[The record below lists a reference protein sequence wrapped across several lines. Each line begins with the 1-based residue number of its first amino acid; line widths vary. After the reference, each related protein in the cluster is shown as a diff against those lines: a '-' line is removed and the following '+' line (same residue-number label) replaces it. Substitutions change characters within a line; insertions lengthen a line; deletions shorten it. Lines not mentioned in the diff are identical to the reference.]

1 MFKDYKEYI
10 ENIRNNLIQ
19 NDIQVP
25 EYELNSY
32 SDVFKYSLILEQVCW
47 FYQLLLLMNSEY
59 AIQSEYLQSEGY
71 LEKVR
76 QLAYREFLQ
85 YLEGYKKI
93 SRSYY
98 ILNVLKS
105 KNLEDV
111 VSEEDLDIDEELDL
125 FGDSEESEPEVELS
139 AKTFLNI
146 VESTSKAEENVVELN
161 QLDGSYV
168 PHGIFIDEWVES
180 SSTIEDVVN
189 TENTE
194 DTEGYVPHGIFIDEF
209 VKKEEEDDRKE
220 VKVDPKQD
228 QGLGYASHGIYI
240 DEWIPKENENID
252 EDYDSGVY
260 VPHGLYIDEW
270 EDKEKDTD
278 RQEENQK
285 EDADWEDESYW
296 NEEGSDWEDEL
307 QSEKENVE
315 DKEWGYEDEFGGLE
329 EESSSQVK
337 EDIIKTAEQ
346 KLDNANRDISD
357 SLQDVTNQLLTE
369 GKRLFVKGFRKLQ
382 E

>member
-93 SRSYY
+93 SKSYY

-105 KNLEDV
+105 KNPEDV
-111 VSEEDLDIDEELDL
+111 VSEKDLDINEEIDL

-161 QLDGSYV
+161 QLDGSYA

-180 SSTIEDVVN
+180 SSTIENVVN

-194 DTEGYVPHGIFIDEF
+194 GTEVYVSHGIFIDEF
-209 VKKEEEDDRKE
+209 VEKEEEDDRRE
-220 VKVDPKQD
+220 VKVNPKQD
-228 QGLGYASHGIYI
+228 QDLGYASHGIYI
-240 DEWIPKENENID
+240 DEWIPKEESINENYNTGD
-252 EDYDSGVY
+252 Y

-270 EDKEKDTD
+270 ENKEEDTD
-278 RQEENQK
+278 RQEENQE

-296 NEEGSDWEDEL
+296 NEEGSDWEDVL
-307 QSEKENVE
+307 QSEE
-315 DKEWGYEDEFGGLE
+315 DEEWRYEDEFGGLE
-329 EESSSQVK
+329 EETSPQVK

-346 KLDNANRDISD
+346 KPDNANRDISD

>member
-59 AIQSEYLQSEGY
+59 AVQSEYLQSEGY

-93 SRSYY
+93 SKSYY
-98 ILNVLKS
+98 MLNVLKS

-111 VSEEDLDIDEELDL
+111 VSEEDLDIDEEIDL
-125 FGDSEESEPEVELS
+125 FGDSEESEPEAELS

-161 QLDGSYV
+161 QLDGSYA

-180 SSTIEDVVN
+180 SSTIENVVN

-194 DTEGYVPHGIFIDEF
+194 DMEVYVPHGIFIDEF
-209 VKKEEEDDRKE
+209 VEKEEEDDREE
-220 VKVDPKQD
+220 VKVNPKQD
-228 QGLGYASHGIYI
+228 QDLGYASHGIYI
-240 DEWIPKENENID
+240 DEWIPKEENID
-252 EDYDSGVY
+252 KNYNIGDY

-270 EDKEKDTD
+270 EDKKEDTD
-278 RQEENQK
+278 RQEENK
-285 EDADWEDESYW
+285 EEDVDWEDESYW
-296 NEEGSDWEDEL
+296 NEEGSDWEDVL
-307 QSEKENVE
+307 QSEEENIE
-315 DKEWGYEDEFGGLE
+315 EKWGYEDEFGGLE
-329 EESSSQVK
+329 EESSPQVK

-346 KLDNANRDISD
+346 KPNNVNRDISD

>member
-93 SRSYY
+93 SKSYY
-98 ILNVLKS
+98 MLNVLKS

-111 VSEEDLDIDEELDL
+111 VSEEDLDIDEEIDL
-125 FGDSEESEPEVELS
+125 FGDSEESEPEAELS

-161 QLDGSYV
+161 QLDGSYA

-180 SSTIEDVVN
+180 SSTIENVVN

-194 DTEGYVPHGIFIDEF
+194 DMEVYVPHGIFIDEF
-209 VKKEEEDDRKE
+209 VEKEEEDDRRE
-220 VKVDPKQD
+220 VKVNPKQD
-228 QGLGYASHGIYI
+228 QDLGYASHGIYI
-240 DEWIPKENENID
+240 DEWIPKEENID
-252 EDYDSGVY
+252 KNYNIGDY

-270 EDKEKDTD
+270 EDKEEDTNWC
-278 RQEENQK
+278 EENVK
-285 EDADWEDESYW
+285 EDADWEDENYW
-296 NEEGSDWEDEL
+296 DEEGSDWEDVL
-307 QSEKENVE
+307 QSEE
-315 DKEWGYEDEFGGLE
+315 DEEQGYEDEFGGLE
-329 EESSSQVK
+329 EESSPQVK

-346 KLDNANRDISD
+346 KPDNANRDISD

>member
-93 SRSYY
+93 SKSYY

-105 KNLEDV
+105 KNPEDV
-111 VSEEDLDIDEELDL
+111 VSEKDLDIDEEIDL
-125 FGDSEESEPEVELS
+125 FGDSEESEPEAELS

-161 QLDGSYV
+161 QLDGSYA

-180 SSTIEDVVN
+180 SSTIENVVN

-194 DTEGYVPHGIFIDEF
+194 GTEVYVSHGIFIDEF
-209 VKKEEEDDRKE
+209 VEKEEEDDRRE
-220 VKVDPKQD
+220 VKVNPKQD
-228 QGLGYASHGIYI
+228 QDLGYASHGIYI
-240 DEWIPKENENID
+240 DEWIPKEESINENYNTGD
-252 EDYDSGVY
+252 Y

-270 EDKEKDTD
+270 ENKEEDTD
-278 RQEENQK
+278 RQEENQE

-296 NEEGSDWEDEL
+296 NEEGSDWEDVL
-307 QSEKENVE
+307 QSEEEKEE
-315 DKEWGYEDEFGGLE
+315 QGYEDEFEGLE
-329 EESSSQVK
+329 EETSPQVK

-346 KLDNANRDISD
+346 KPDNANRDI
-357 SLQDVTNQLLTE
+357 
-369 GKRLFVKGFRKLQ
+369 
-382 E
+382 

>member
-93 SRSYY
+93 SKSYY

-105 KNLEDV
+105 KNPEDV
-111 VSEEDLDIDEELDL
+111 VSEKDLDIDEEIDL
-125 FGDSEESEPEVELS
+125 FGDSEESEPEAELS

-161 QLDGSYV
+161 QLDGSYA

-180 SSTIEDVVN
+180 SSTIENVVN

-194 DTEGYVPHGIFIDEF
+194 GTEVYVSHGIFIDEF
-209 VKKEEEDDRKE
+209 VEKEEEDDRRE
-220 VKVDPKQD
+220 VKVNPKQD
-228 QGLGYASHGIYI
+228 QDLGYASHGIYI
-240 DEWIPKENENID
+240 DEWIPKEESINENYNTGD
-252 EDYDSGVY
+252 Y

-270 EDKEKDTD
+270 ENKEEDTD
-278 RQEENQK
+278 RQEENQE

-296 NEEGSDWEDEL
+296 NEEGSDWEDVL
-307 QSEKENVE
+307 QSEEEKEE
-315 DKEWGYEDEFGGLE
+315 QGYEDEFEGLE
-329 EESSSQVK
+329 EETSPQVK

-346 KLDNANRDISD
+346 KPDNANRDISD

-382 E
+382 EEV